1 MVWRKASSVAGIR
14 DDGTCEVVPV
24 ECQRAGLRQELL
36 TMHVSFMFI
45 LNEGIASGLS

>member
-1 MVWRKASSVAGIR
+1 M
-14 DDGTCEVVPV
+14 GTDNGKGQGQQKREG
-24 ECQRAGLRQELL
+24 QRAGLRQELL